1 MPEISRFFGIIIR
14 MFYDEHNPPHFHAE
28 YSGRKAVFDFQ
39 GNIIK
44 GNLLSKTATK
54 LVREWID
61 LHVSELEN
69 NWTLARESEEIKKIE
84 PLT

>member
-14 MFYDEHNPPHFHAE
+14 MFYEDHNPPHFHAE
-28 YSGRKAVFDFQ
+28 YPGKKAVFDFN

-44 GNLLSKTATK
+44 GSLESKTATK
-54 LVREWID
+54 LVRDWVD
-61 LHVSELEN
+61 LHVSELN
-69 NWTLARESEEIKKIE
+69 HDWDLAQSSQKINKIN